1 MTNINSDV
9 TLIARKKSNFQP
21 NKSPPN
27 DVNSPEV
34 GYLYNIAEIT
44 ITVLD
49 DDHIGSMRSVNDL
62 SFWTEAELES
72 LKSELNKIFTDTLTQ
87 PGYNS
92 ENCVSLENKNRIIL
106 ELNLIVQKKSM
117 SCVSNL

>member
-1 MTNINSDV
+1 M
-9 TLIARKKSNFQP
+9 
-21 NKSPPN
+21 
-27 DVNSPEV
+27 
-34 GYLYNIAEIT
+34 YNIAEIT